1 MPSES
6 YPRDRS
12 HSRSRDRSRSGS
24 PERRIQLPSGASPIS
39 ESDYFLKSDEFRI
52 WLKDE
57 KRKYFDELTSD
68 KARRYF
74 RKFVKVPTNYCV
86 AEFYSLLTTDDL
98 YQAWNGGKLP
108 KSLYAGVDPS
118 QAASSHTA
126 YRWSFT
132 SKASRAEA
140 DALRAAREEV
150 GSATYNR
157 PSHTDARASRGARLQ
172 GPTLPSASDM
182 TLARETADE
191 ARAAERDYQ
200 RKRDKREQKERVE
213 EVVGPKPLGR
223 EGMLE
228 KKRTQR
234 ESDREF
240 RERGDEGLEL
250 DESTLL
256 GGGDSFKDR
265 IAKRDAARK
274 RFEEKKFG
282 GRDERLSAARERAD
296 AIRQKDKATM
306 DMFMQLAKNK
316 FG

>member
-74 RKFVKVPTNYCV
+74 RKFVK
-86 AEFYSLLTTDDL
+86 
-98 YQAWNGGKLP
+98 AWNSGKLP

-296 AIRQKDKATM
+296 TIRQKDKATM